1 MNRTQAIAK
10 LKKVLGP
17 DMGYRE
23 NPKALLAEDREAVRV
38 KRDVVQD
45 VHRGIK
51 EALDKRRQEILAAD
65 EEYQH
70 LSREY
75 QRTRKALEALNGNLF
90 ARRVTVGKCSD
101 LFFSVKAE
109 GDNWQEVVDKLIPN
123 SRDAQSGKKS
133 AE

>member
-23 NPKALLAEDREAVRV
+23 DPKALLAEDREAVQV
-38 KRDVVQD
+38 KRDVVRD
-45 VHRGIK
+45 VHNVIK
-51 EALDKRRQEILAAD
+51 ADLEKRRQEILAAD
-65 EEYQH
+65 EEYQR

-109 GDNWQEVVDKLIPN
+109 GDNWQEVVDKLVPN
-123 SRDAQSGKKS
+123 SRDPQTSAKS
-133 AE
+133 SD